1 MAVDRRVPPLAVSLI
16 GGGLVIMGAVHH
28 LLESLMLGRALVPG
42 VALVLSV
49 GPAAGVV
56 YLGWY
61 LAGSELPVS
70 EQWFV
75 AKGTAAGATAGLVL
89 IGLTFVIRL
98 LEGRQ
103 PVEPAFPLL
112 VGSGAGAL
120 AGGVI
125 GVYAARVRATSQRIE
140 AIFDNTYQ
148 LTGLLR
154 PDGTLVELNETAL
167 RLLDGTKDDLLGRK
181 LWEPDPLQA
190 PDTEQRLKRVVERAR
205 DGEPSRER
213 IHARTATRNIQL
225 DLSVRPLFD
234 SSGEVVL
241 LISEARDITFVER
254 QREHLDVLHR
264 YLRHNLRND
273 LNVITAHANSLVEDH
288 GDFSPSESARVIGR
302 TGAGLSETAELVKQ
316 LSEIISE
323 GDSEMGAL
331 SVKQVIEAA
340 VAMASLSGSRVEYEG
355 DMEATVAADRR
366 LDDVL
371 AECFDEL
378 HQFLDENG
386 RIGIHVRPTGDAV
399 EVGLLC
405 ERIDI
410 PRIELSALDDVSARS
425 ATFHPKGIR
434 FHLVKMAVEGYGGT
448 VDYER
453 DDPNRLEITLTLPK
467 AEPLRDDASPSDR
480 TTGPSGSRPPAD
492 ERPRPPDVAIDSRPR
507 DRPTDPVE

>member
-1 MAVDRRVPPLAVSLI
+1 MSLI
-16 GGGLVIMGAVHH
+16 GGGLVVIGAVHH

-75 AKGTAAGATAGLVL
+75 ARGTAAGGVAGLVL

-103 PVEPAFPLL
+103 PVEPVFPLL

-125 GVYAARVRATSQRIE
+125 GVYAARVRATNRRIE

-167 RLLDGTKDDLLGRK
+167 RLLGGTTDDLLGRK
-181 LWEPDPLQA
+181 LWELDPLRA
-190 PDTEQRLKRVVERAR
+190 PDTEQRLQRAVERAR
-205 DGEPSRER
+205 DGDPSRER
-213 IHARTATRNIQL
+213 ILAETATRNIQL

-273 LNVITAHANSLVEDH
+273 LNVIMAHADSLVEGH

-302 TGAGLSETAELVKQ
+302 TGADLSETAELVKQ
-316 LSEIISE
+316 LSRMVNE
-323 GDSEMGAL
+323 GGSGMDAL
-331 SVKQVIEAA
+331 SVRQVLKTA
-340 VAMASLSGSRVEYEG
+340 VAMAPLSGSRVEYEG

-378 HQFLDENG
+378 HRFLDEDG
-386 RIGIHVRPTGDAV
+386 RIGIHVRPTDDAV
-399 EVGLLC
+399 EIELEC

-410 PRIELSALDDVSARS
+410 PRIELSALDDASARS
-425 ATFHPKGIR
+425 ATFHPEGIR
-434 FHLVKMAVEGYGGT
+434 FHLTKMAIEGYGGT

-453 DDPNRLEITLTLPK
+453 DDPNRLEITLTLPR
-467 AEPLRDDASPSDR
+467 AEPLRDPASPPDR
-480 TTGPSGSRPPAD
+480 TTGSSGSRPPAD
-492 ERPRPPDVAIDSRPR
+492 ERPRQLDVAVDGRPR